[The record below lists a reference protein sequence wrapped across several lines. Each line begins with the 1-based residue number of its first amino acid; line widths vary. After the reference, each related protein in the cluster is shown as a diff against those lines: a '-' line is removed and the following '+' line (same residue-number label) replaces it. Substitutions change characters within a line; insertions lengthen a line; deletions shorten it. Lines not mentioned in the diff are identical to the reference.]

1 MTCPYLEYRDL
12 ETADTD
18 VARAYCTAAEAF
30 VQPLRADICNDRYE
44 LSHER
49 DCEIYRA
56 HADDVGDRSTVD
68 ATEESDDQEL
78 PDILQ
83 GEKEAT
89 EKSLEALA
97 ESIGEDGG
105 EEGGEGGRDAEN
117 DADTEADRS

>member
-1 MTCPYLEYRDL
+1 MTCPYLAYRDL

-56 HADDVGDRSTVD
+56 HADDVGDRRNVET
-68 ATEESDDQEL
+68 TEERDDEL
-78 PDILQ
+78 PDMLE

-89 EKSLEALA
+89 KESLEALL
-97 ESIGEDGG
+97 ESIGEDSGDEDREDGG
-105 EEGGEGGRDAEN
+105 DAEI
-117 DADTEADRS
+117 DTDTEADRS